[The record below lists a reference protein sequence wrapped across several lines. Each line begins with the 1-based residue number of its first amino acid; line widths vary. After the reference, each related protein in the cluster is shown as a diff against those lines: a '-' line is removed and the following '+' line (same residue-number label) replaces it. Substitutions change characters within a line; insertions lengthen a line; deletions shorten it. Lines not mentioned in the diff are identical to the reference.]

1 MNPKIEL
8 KLKLVEMLAKGAF
21 NLNADCMPLVKE
33 AYDFVVDGVDFDN
46 DDVMSHGGISEKT
59 AQELNERL
67 AGIVE
72 SEKAKRNLLNQ
83 LRSNQS
89 FILDDLHEVT
99 LKDGVFLG
107 YTDGHIEMFNG
118 HNDNPDNVEFVA
130 FKFGKVSLK
139 VWGNDIKDVKMT
151 TDSDEPHHEYITRC
165 SVAAHDFDGESHT
178 KDLLERGLKCDYEG
192 FNSGWYIPAI
202 GELYVMYLMK
212 DLLNKALVYT
222 GRASLCNDWYWSS
235 TELSAAYAWRLGFD
249 NGTFSSYI
257 KTNAT
262 SVRPVSAFD
271 PLSI

>member
-21 NLNADCMPLVKE
+21 NLNTDCMPLVKE
-33 AYDFVVDGVDFDN
+33 AYDFVIDGVDFDN

-89 FILDDLHEVT
+89 FILDDLHEVA

-118 HNDNPDNVEFVA
+118 HNDKDYVVFVA
-130 FKFGKVSLK
+130 FKFGKVSLR
-139 VWGNDIKDVKMT
+139 VWGNDIKKVKLT
-151 TDSDEPHHEYITRC
+151 TGSDEPHHDYITKY
-165 SVAAHDFDGESHT
+165 SEAAHDFDGESHT
-178 KDLLERGLKCDYEG
+178 KDLLERGIGVVLEK
-192 FNSGWYIPAI
+192 GWYIPAI

-212 DLLNKALVYT
+212 NAINKALEYS
-222 GRASLCNDWYWSS
+222 GRKPLKEVWYWSS
-235 TELSAAYAWRLGFD
+235 TEYSAPNAWNLDFGSGDFTGF
-249 NGTFSSYI
+249 S
-257 KTNAT
+257 KTNAS